1 MFSKKDKNK
10 SKTVDTTKV
19 NEVLNLSK
27 KILEIVYFLVIIL
40 AIYIGIRLFKELNLK
55 STFIILLKTISP
67 LFIGIFI
74 AWLFDPFVKIAE

>member
-27 KILEIVYFLVIIL
+27 KILEIVYFLVII
-40 AIYIGIRLFKELNLK
+40 FKGME
-55 STFIILLKTISP
+55 SFRSMP
-67 LFIGIFI
+67 
-74 AWLFDPFVKIAE
+74 E

>member
-40 AIYIGIRLFKELNLK
+40 AIYIGIRLFK
-55 STFIILLKTISP
+55 
-67 LFIGIFI
+67 
-74 AWLFDPFVKIAE
+74 